1 VTVIKG
7 WQTTSMSDASEIE
20 RGNPRAEAMA
30 VFARLSTSDFS
41 HALAAHF
48 PNVHYSNLKPAAT
61 GLVMLRGRIG
71 GDGAPFNVG
80 EATVSKAVIEL
91 ENGIRGYGHCLG
103 RDNRKAE
110 LAAVFDALW
119 QQDPHRIEEL
129 VLGPA
134 RINKDDARQTR
145 AAQTAATKVDFFTL
159 VRGED

>member
-1 VTVIKG
+1 
-7 WQTTSMSDASEIE
+7 MRDASEIE
-20 RGNPRAEAMA
+20 RVSPRAEAMA
-30 VFARLSTSDFS
+30 AFARLSTLDLSR
-41 HALAAHF
+41 ALAAYS
-48 PNVHYSNLKPAAT
+48 PNLMYRNLKPSAT

-91 ENGIRGYGHCLG
+91 ENGIRGYGQCLG
-103 RDNRKAE
+103 RENRKAE

-129 VLGPA
+129 VLAPA
-134 RINKDDARQTR
+134 RAKRESLRYAQ